1 MLRWENLCVPELW
14 FGSTPFYSILI
25 PRAIFPKYEGSCM
38 VYRPKWYREKK
49 YHQIPIAY
57 WYQKIWNPHYRY
69 LNGIYIYY
77 TGPTLI
83 SISAIS
89 FMLTCVCFGLLSI
102 CFTWNNGSW
111 LALIKQMILKTTC
124 SWLALVLERF
134 ELYGDAEFDW
144 SKGWVLNFITSIVQW
159 ITLISFSGHLSPRN
173 AHITQ

>member
-69 LNGIYIYY
+69 LNGIYIYIIPDQHSY
-77 TGPTLI
+77 QSVLLVSCWPVSVLGYCLFVSHEI
-83 SISAIS
+83 MGVGWLYSNRWYWRQLALGWHWCSNALS
-89 FMLTCVCFGLLSI
+89 FMVMLS
-102 CFTWNNGSW
+102 
-111 LALIKQMILKTTC
+111 LIGQRG
-124 SWLALVLERF
+124 E
-134 ELYGDAEFDW
+134 Y
-144 SKGWVLNFITSIVQW
+144 W
-159 ITLISFSGHLSPRN
+159 IS
-173 AHITQ
+173 